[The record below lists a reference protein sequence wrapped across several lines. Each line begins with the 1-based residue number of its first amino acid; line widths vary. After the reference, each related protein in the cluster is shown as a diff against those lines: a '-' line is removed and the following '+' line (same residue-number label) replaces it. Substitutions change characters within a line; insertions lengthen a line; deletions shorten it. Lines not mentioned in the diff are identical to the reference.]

1 MFGLKG
7 IEHKLVMDK
16 QKNIRN
22 ILIKYGI
29 ADEKIQDNLMEDI
42 FRELGVIK

>member
-7 IEHKLVMDK
+7 FAHKMVMDK
-16 QKNIRN
+16 QKNIRRILQKYN
-22 ILIKYGI
+22 IV
-29 ADEKIQDNLMEDI
+29 DEKIQDNLMEEI